1 MNREMSGQLDEH
13 IKKAL
18 SDREFAL
25 DFYNGKYTEENL
37 REKIP
42 DRYKRQRI
50 LDLYKKF
57 LGNAL
62 RPLLVEVTTSEIQN
76 RIAKEVGINNF
87 SEIKTRLENG
97 ESVQDLISE
106 HNLHALLEILE
117 EETVRRRREGH
128 DLIVDQVSSEKKGLE
143 DEIFEQ
149 AVNFFTVEEEKY
161 FDKLTGI
168 YSLEGLQRDY
178 QREVDDFGTYKENEV
193 LAFVSF
199 DIDDFKKV
207 NDLLTHDGADEV
219 LKELASR
226 LSNILRTSDKVGR
239 RSGDEFVVLAK
250 TSRNGINDLLDKINI
265 ATQEPFRVKV
275 DEEEKE
281 INISITGS
289 VCLID
294 KNNVADTNYK
304 YWSIKS
310 DEVAKHGKI
319 FKKGDILI
327 DSPDLM
333 KDLDELDEKGVREY
347 FEAIIT
353 DNHNRAENELEV
365 KFAGVTEG
373 TPKYD
378 ILVRLREALKQEF
391 EGKVERRVLEYY
403 LNKIEREESKV
414 V

>member
-128 DLIVDQVSSEKKGLE
+128 DLIVDQVSSEKK
-143 DEIFEQ
+143 
-149 AVNFFTVEEEKY
+149 
-161 FDKLTGI
+161 
-168 YSLEGLQRDY
+168 R
-178 QREVDDFGTYKENEV
+178 FG
-193 LAFVSF
+193 
-199 DIDDFKKV
+199 
-207 NDLLTHDGADEV
+207 
-219 LKELASR
+219 R
-226 LSNILRTSDKVGR
+226 
-239 RSGDEFVVLAK
+239 
-250 TSRNGINDLLDKINI
+250 
-265 ATQEPFRVKV
+265 
-275 DEEEKE
+275 
-281 INISITGS
+281 
-289 VCLID
+289 
-294 KNNVADTNYK
+294 
-304 YWSIKS
+304 
-310 DEVAKHGKI
+310 
-319 FKKGDILI
+319 
-327 DSPDLM
+327 
-333 KDLDELDEKGVREY
+333 
-347 FEAIIT
+347 
-353 DNHNRAENELEV
+353 
-365 KFAGVTEG
+365 
-373 TPKYD
+373 
-378 ILVRLREALKQEF
+378 
-391 EGKVERRVLEYY
+391 
-403 LNKIEREESKV
+403 
-414 V
+414 